1 MRCSAPRPRHPIDT
15 SAAWAVPV
23 RIRQAKVAAMRAHAA
38 ALRPCRDL
46 RNSTAEQPGNRGL
59 KRFQYPVVVRG
70 SSPVEIEENDS
81 KVLEVLTPE
90 SEHWRGLQL
99 DPNHRLLIRRS
110 LVRAQVGEPIK
121 SKGYVAKRNP
131 FLFAIL
137 DSDPGCPISS
147 TSPRSYRQI
156 SGCLSNVGFAAVRP
170 RLRRGTTRPAAVL
183 RPTTA
188 NDCNTLAAGGGRQ
201 ANSR

>member
-1 MRCSAPRPRHPIDT
+1 MSTLNINGRDHTVDVDPAKVNDECEAKVNQMRASRVLNVCSRNRRCRRP
-15 SAAWAVPV
+15 SAARSGQHGAQPPDSAEQLVLVPV

-70 SSPVEIEENDS
+70 SNPVEIEANDS

-110 LVRAQVGEPIK
+110 LVRA
-121 SKGYVAKRNP
+121 
-131 FLFAIL
+131 
-137 DSDPGCPISS
+137 
-147 TSPRSYRQI
+147 
-156 SGCLSNVGFAAVRP
+156 
-170 RLRRGTTRPAAVL
+170 
-183 RPTTA
+183 
-188 NDCNTLAAGGGRQ
+188 
-201 ANSR
+201 